1 MNLFSKCMMVCW
13 FSAIKTIG
21 IHVAHMYKSLFQL
34 TNCDSRECCRWYSQ
48 NRVKNLTF
56 FPRFFQITPPKHA
69 CPKRGLQNCFDPK
82 NKLVSCSVSTQAEHR
97 SHSLF
102 TVYRVPPKRDCC
114 WQHLKFNGILL
125 LRTFFT
131 NKNGHKILFK
141 KNGVVSVNHFIGFVY
156 W

>member
-1 MNLFSKCMMVCW
+1 MMVCW

-69 CPKRGLQNCFDPK
+69 CPKRGLQYSFDPK
-82 NKLVSCSVSTQAEHR
+82 NKLVSCSVSTHKQNTGHTVCLRFIEYRPNVTAACSTWNLTVFYYYGHFSQIKTDIQKIKQLSTR
-97 SHSLF
+97 S
-102 TVYRVPPKRDCC
+102 TV
-114 WQHLKFNGILL
+114 
-125 LRTFFT
+125 
-131 NKNGHKILFK
+131 
-141 KNGVVSVNHFIGFVY
+141 
-156 W
+156 